1 MGGGGG
7 GAHAPRVPL
16 PPHQCL
22 HLLLYITS
30 KLDFGSI
37 SALWYQPLLS
47 RVLQVGCQFSWPES
61 AAFLHCATDSQFTKH
76 CVVLKG
82 VELPHELLF
91 CFIVLS
97 LAVL

>member
-1 MGGGGG
+1 MGGGTC
-7 GAHAPRVPL
+7 PQSPPPPSPVPT
-16 PPHQCL
+16 PIVI
-22 HLLLYITS
+22 YITS